1 MFIYSMKATTLKFF
15 GVVCVAL
22 ITLIV
27 LIAFVEPYEPVNA
40 GDGGDGTQVN
50 ISYGKINGAEDVRNF
65 LLQFGW
71 QTDEEPLESISV
83 TVPQKFD
90 RVISEYN
97 QIQRMQGLNLEK
109 YKGKEV
115 VRFTFKV
122 KNYSGYDE
130 DVYANVLVYKKKVIG
145 GDLCSADVNGFIH
158 GFDFTE

>member
-40 GDGGDGTQVN
+40 GSGTEVN
-50 ISYGKINGAEDVRNF
+50 ISYGKITDEADVKKF

-71 QTDEEPLESISV
+71 ETDDEPVESVNV

-90 RVISEYN
+90 RVMSEYN
-97 QIQRMQGLNLEK
+97 QIQKAQGLDLEK

-115 VRFTFKV
+115 LRFTYKI
-122 KNYSGYDE
+122 KNYSDSAE

>member
-1 MFIYSMKATTLKFF
+1 MFIYSLKATTLKFF

-40 GDGGDGTQVN
+40 GDTAQITVN
-50 ISYGKINGAEDVRNF
+50 YGKINSANDVRDF
-65 LLQFGW
+65 LMQFGW
-71 QTDEEPLESISV
+71 ETDDEPLESVNV

-115 VRFTFKV
+115 LRFTFKI
-122 KNYSGYDE
+122 KNYTNSDE
-130 DVYANVLVYKKKVIG
+130 EVYANVIVYKKKVIG

-158 GFDFTE
+158 GFDPAE

>member
-40 GDGGDGTQVN
+40 GEGSGTQVN
-50 ISYGKINGAEDVRNF
+50 ISYGKIDSADDVRAF

-71 QTDEEPLESISV
+71 ETEKEPIESVSTI
-83 TVPQKFD
+83 VPQKFD

-122 KNYSGYDE
+122 RNYSGYDE

>member
-22 ITLIV
+22 VTLIV

-40 GDGGDGTQVN
+40 GNGTEVN
-50 ISYGKINGAEDVRNF
+50 ISYGKINDAADVKEF

-71 QTDEEPLESISV
+71 ETDNEPIETANV

-97 QIQRMQGLNLEK
+97 QIQKGQGLNLEK
-109 YKGKEV
+109 YKGKDV
-115 VRFTFKV
+115 VRFTFKIR
-122 KNYSGYDE
+122 NYSGYDDE
-130 DVYANVLVYKKKVIG
+130 VYANVIVYKKKVIG

-158 GFDFTE
+158 GFNYNE